1 MKKKELSS
9 YIKYEQVKWK
19 GPCIKSMNNENKMCQ
34 IYIQAR
40 SLLSQERTL
49 KGAKLGS

>member
-9 YIKYEQVKWK
+9 YIKHEQVKWK
-19 GPCIKSMNNENKMCQ
+19 GPCIKSMNNEDKMCQ
-34 IYIQAR
+34 IYMQPR

-49 KGAKLGS
+49 KGTKLGS

>member
-1 MKKKELSS
+1 MKRKELSS

-19 GPCIKSMNNENKMCQ
+19 GPCIKSMNNEDKMCQ
-34 IYIQAR
+34 IYMQPR

-49 KGAKLGS
+49 KGTKLGS

>member
-9 YIKYEQVKWK
+9 YIKYEQVKRK
-19 GPCIKSMNNENKMCQ
+19 GPCIKSMNNEDKMCQ
-34 IYIQAR
+34 IYMQPR

-49 KGAKLGS
+49 KGTKLGS